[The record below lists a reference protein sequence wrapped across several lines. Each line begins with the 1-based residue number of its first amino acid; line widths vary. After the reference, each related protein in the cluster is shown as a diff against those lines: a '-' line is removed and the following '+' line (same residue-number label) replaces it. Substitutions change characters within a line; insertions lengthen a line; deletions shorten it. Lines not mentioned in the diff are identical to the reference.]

1 MSERHC
7 ESCICGRRAPVQR
20 QRGCDGPLGSLDM
33 PEGTITWEEHVE
45 VWTRYAAEYGS
56 RQSAERMAERG
67 GFGFYEAQ
75 NLLGRPL
82 KTWDARGGKAT
93 SPY

>member
-1 MSERHC
+1 
-7 ESCICGRRAPVQR
+7 
-20 QRGCDGPLGSLDM
+20 M